1 MRTSLGRG
9 NRIDSIGDEGTG
21 GVGNR
26 RDQVWRGWKES
37 ELEERTRIPSGV
49 ENLWYELQT

>member
-26 RDQVWRGWKES
+26 RDQVRREK
-37 ELEERTRIPSGV
+37 IPG
-49 ENLWYELQT
+49 ETTGMGGALGGQGGT